1 MCTLFARCYGVH
13 DLGKKKEKNS
23 LRPAAI
29 SIEMVDFK
37 EDMV

>member
-13 DLGKKKEKNS
+13 DLGKKKKNS
-23 LRPAAI
+23 LRLAAI